1 MLKLCICDD
10 QPGDLERL
18 EGFTAEF
25 FQSRPDLPA
34 LVETFRSPFDLLER
48 LEEKGG
54 FDIYLLDILMP
65 HLSGLEL
72 ARKLRERGETAQIL
86 FLTSSREYA
95 LDAFAV
101 NAAGYLLKPVER
113 EAFFQAVT
121 AAAQALAPADDPCL
135 LLKTREGVRKVRL
148 RELVL
153 VESFD
158 HRRMC
163 TLSNGTSLET
173 SATLTSLLERLK
185 GDGRFFSPPPGL
197 YRQPGVYPG
206 AGGGRAAAVQ
216 RAEASG
222 GPEADSADEK
232 SLSELRVLKRSVW
245 GRAGSSDASFQCS
258 TQKIGRFT
266 KK

>member
-54 FDIYLLDILMP
+54 LP

-121 AAAQALAPADDPCL
+121 AAALALAPADDPCL

-173 SATLTSLLERLK
+173 SATLTSLLERLE
-185 GDGRFFSPPPGL
+185 GDGRFFSPHRAFIQGL
-197 YRQPGVYPG
+197 
-206 AGGGRAAAVQ
+206 AGGELLLSNGRRLPVARKQ
-216 RAEASG
+216 I
-222 GPEADSADEK
+222 P
-232 SLSELRVLKRSVW
+232 
-245 GRAGSSDASFQCS
+245 QM
-258 TQKIGRFT
+258 
-266 KK
+266 KKAYLNYAF

>member
-10 QPGDLERL
+10 QPADLERL

-101 NAAGYLLKPVER
+101 NASGYLLKPVER
-113 EAFFQAVT
+113 EEFFQGVT
-121 AAAQALAPADDPCL
+121 AAAQALAPADEPWI
-135 LLKTREGVRKVRL
+135 LLKTREGVRKVWL

-158 HRRMC
+158 HRRIC
-163 TLSNGTSLET
+163 TLSGGALLET
-173 SATLTSLLERLK
+173 SATLTSLLGQLGEKNRPS
-185 GDGRFFSPPPGL
+185 SP
-197 YRQPGVYPG
+197 RD
-206 AGGGRAAAVQ
+206 R
-216 RAEASG
+216 
-222 GPEADSADEK
+222 K
-232 SLSELRVLKRSVW
+232 SVV
-245 GRAGSSDASFQCS
+245 
-258 TQKIGRFT
+258 
-266 KK
+266 

>member
-185 GDGRFFSPPPGL
+185 GDGRFFSPHRAYIVNLEFIQGL
-197 YRQPGVYPG
+197 
-206 AGGGRAAAVQ
+206 AGGELLLSNGRRLPVARKQ
-216 RAEASG
+216 IPQMKKASLNY
-222 GPEADSADEK
+222 A
-232 SLSELRVLKRSVW
+232 
-245 GRAGSSDASFQCS
+245 F
-258 TQKIGRFT
+258 
-266 KK
+266 